1 MGQKNGKVLLT
12 LVDREAN
19 DNHIDT
25 KLAEHL
31 YAPVKNKGK
40 RSMVNAT

>member
-1 MGQKNGKVLLT
+1 MKVRLT

-31 YAPVKNKGK
+31 YAPV
-40 RSMVNAT
+40 RCDREMDFQQIIC